1 MTTSLKFIWRKNS
14 MDEKKKKFAADRWH
28 CIPAY
33 EVIGMDENFT
43 LSKESEEWLK
53 EVEKEMDEEIEELKK
68 MRDAKNKK

>member
-1 MTTSLKFIWRKNS
+1 ME
-14 MDEKKKKFAADRWH
+14 EKKKKFTAERWN

-33 EVIGMDENFT
+33 EVIGTDKNFT

-53 EVEKEMDEEIEELKK
+53 EAEKEMDEEIEELKK